1 MATGMGGAG
10 IIMNWYSPAG
20 VRIGI
25 DASRRIGGH
34 GDTCHGT
41 GIVGFA
47 RLQRHRR
54 KHLHDAHAIGRH
66 DEACG
71 SQDAE
76 VSLAHQ
82 CAVTCVLSAHSMGVT
97 VSHRYCHTTS

>member
-41 GIVGFA
+41 GIVG
-47 RLQRHRR
+47 LQGYNDTGANICTMHTQY
-54 KHLHDAHAIGRH
+54 GVMT
-66 DEACG
+66 EA
-71 SQDAE
+71 
-76 VSLAHQ
+76 
-82 CAVTCVLSAHSMGVT
+82 
-97 VSHRYCHTTS
+97 